1 MTLNKLNQTG
11 TELLLSIINGT
22 NIKMN
27 NRVQDAIDSLKE
39 KGFIRVNE
47 HHIIELSLCDDY
59 FKQRGYNS

>member
-1 MTLNKLNQTG
+1 M
-11 TELLLSIINGT
+11 INGT

-27 NRVQDAIDSLKE
+27 NRVRNAIDSLKE